1 MVEIPNTRYR
11 TREVG
16 SGLAEMSVDQFMAD
30 VEGSDDD
37 ESLPVKPV
45 KKLRSSVT
53 KRKRQR
59 R

>member
-30 VEGSDDD
+30 VEGSDD